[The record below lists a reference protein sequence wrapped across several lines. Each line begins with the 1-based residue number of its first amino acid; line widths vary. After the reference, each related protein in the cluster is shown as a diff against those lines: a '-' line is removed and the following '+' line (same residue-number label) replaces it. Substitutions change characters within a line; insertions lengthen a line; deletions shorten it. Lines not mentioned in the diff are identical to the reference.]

1 MLNFRSTR
9 PQYKRMAAFKGD
21 LTFQAPRRHL
31 LKYMS
36 QVQPTWG
43 FRGSIIHTL
52 FNSWLRLV

>member
-1 MLNFRSTR
+1 MLTFNMTR

-21 LTFQAPRRHL
+21 VTFQAPRRHL

-43 FRGSIIHTL
+43 FRESTVPSVL
-52 FNSWLRLV
+52 C